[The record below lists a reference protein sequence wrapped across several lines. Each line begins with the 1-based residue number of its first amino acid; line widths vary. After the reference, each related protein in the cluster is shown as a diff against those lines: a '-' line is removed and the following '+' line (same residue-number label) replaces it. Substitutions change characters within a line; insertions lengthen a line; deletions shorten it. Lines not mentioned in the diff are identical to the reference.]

1 LAIINASPNF
11 STPAQLRERWALRII
26 ALFEG
31 LKGMLGVGAS
41 AGLLSLMHHDL
52 RRLASELLDHYHLDP
67 DDHYPSM
74 LLKLVSLITPDD
86 IYWAVGLAW
95 LYAFIRFAMA
105 YGLWFDKLWAEW
117 LVAIA
122 GAVYIPIE
130 IKHLFHNQ
138 YWWVSA
144 VVLLCNL
151 AVVAY
156 MVLRLYRRRSRQ

>member
-1 LAIINASPNF
+1 MSTINTSRE
-11 STPAQLRERWALRII
+11 QLALRAI

-31 LKGMLGVGAS
+31 FKGLLGVATS
-41 AGLLSLMHHDL
+41 VGLLSLMHQDL
-52 RRLASELLDHYHLDP
+52 RQLAFELLDRYHLDP
-67 DDHYPSM
+67 DDHYPS
-74 LLKLVSLITPDD
+74 LLIKLVSLITLDD

-95 LYAFIRFAMA
+95 LYALVRLAMA
-105 YGLWFDKLWAEW
+105 YGLWLDKLWAEW

-130 IKHLFHNQ
+130 IQHLFHNQ

-144 VVLLCNL
+144 GVLLCNL

-156 MVLRLYRRRSRQ
+156 MVRRLYRRRSHQ